1 MDIPQLDKLQ
11 NTDLLIKLREGDE
24 SAFIQ
29 IYNQYRSKIYTY
41 AYQLCKSSD
50 TAEEIVQEVFI
61 KIWQKKDQLNPELSF
76 NAYIKKITLNHVLNH
91 LKKVARERVL
101 QEQIFHTIEVSS
113 NRTED
118 QMLEKELRKVYDE
131 AIARLPQQKKL
142 IYQLSRIE
150 ELSHD
155 EIALKL
161 NISKNTVKNHMV
173 EASRSIRDYV
183 SKNGGIICFIIASSN
198 YFHSS

>member
-1 MDIPQLDKLQ
+1 MDRPQSDKLEHM
-11 NTDLLIKLREGDE
+11 DLLIKLREGDE
-24 SAFIQ
+24 PAFIQ

-61 KIWQKKDQLNPELSF
+61 KIWQKREQLNLQLSF

-91 LKKVARERVL
+91 LKKVARERAL
-101 QEQIFHTIEVSS
+101 QEQVFHTIETSS

-118 QMLEKELRKVYDE
+118 HILEKELRQIYDE
-131 AIARLPQQKKL
+131 AINRLPQQKKI
-142 IYQLSRIE
+142 IYQLSRVE

-155 EIALKL
+155 EIAQKL
-161 NISKNTVKNHMV
+161 NISKK
-173 EASRSIRDYV
+173 R
-183 SKNGGIICFIIASSN
+183 
-198 YFHSS
+198 

>member
-1 MDIPQLDKLQ
+1 MDKPQLDRLE
-11 NTDLLIKLREGDE
+11 NMDLLTKLREGDE
-24 SAFIQ
+24 PAFIQ

-61 KIWQKKDQLNPELSF
+61 KIWQKREQLNLELSF

-113 NRTED
+113 NRTD
-118 QMLEKELRKVYDE
+118 DDMMEKELRKIYEE
-131 AIARLPQQKKL
+131 AIDRLPHQKKI
-142 IYQLSRIE
+142 IYKLSRVE

-155 EIALKL
+155 EIALQL

-183 SKNGGIICFIIASSN
+183 SKNGSIICFIIASSN
-198 YFHSS
+198 YFHSN

>member
-91 LKKVARERVL
+91 LKKVARERAL

-183 SKNGGIICFIIASSN
+183 SKNGVIICFIIASSN

>member
-1 MDIPQLDKLQ
+1 M
-11 NTDLLIKLREGDE
+11 DLLIKLREGDE
-24 SAFIQ
+24 PAFIQ

-61 KIWQKKDQLNPELSF
+61 KIWQKREQLNLELSF

-91 LKKVARERVL
+91 LKKVAREKAL
-101 QEQIFHTIEVSS
+101 QEQVFLMIETSS

-118 QMLEKELRKVYDE
+118 HMLEKELRQIYDE
-131 AIARLPQQKKL
+131 AIARLPQQKKI
-142 IYQLSRIE
+142 IYHLCRVE

-155 EIALKL
+155 EVALKL

-183 SKNGGIICFIIASSN
+183 SKNGSIICFIIASSN
-198 YFHSS
+198 YFHSN

>member
-1 MDIPQLDKLQ
+1 MDEPQLDKLE
-11 NTDLLIKLREGDE
+11 NMDLLMKLRKGDE
-24 SAFIQ
+24 AAFIK

-50 TAEEIVQEVFI
+50 IAEEIVQEVFI
-61 KIWQKKDQLNPELSF
+61 KIWQKKEQLNLELSF
-76 NAYIKKITLNHVLNH
+76 NAYIKKITLNHVLNY
-91 LKKVARERVL
+91 LKKTARERAL
-101 QEQIFHTIEVSS
+101 QEQILYTIETSS

-118 QMLEKELRKVYDE
+118 HILEKELRQIYDE
-131 AIARLPQQKKL
+131 AIARLPQQKKI
-142 IYQLSRIE
+142 IYQLCRLQ

-183 SKNGGIICFIIASSN
+183 SKNGSIICFIITSSN
-198 YFHSS
+198 YFHSN